1 MFSDPEK
8 LISMQLWELGTEELI
23 ASGLLGLL
31 HLLPWLSS
39 SGCSSGGSARN
50 VGISKSNSSSN
61 NNNSNNNNISS
72 NSITSNTGINSIT
85 TVNSNSN
92 YVTTNINNSALITST
107 DPLTLSSTSNTTSN
121 TTSNSSTSAGATTSI
136 ALAPLLDPNQIASRT
151 LSLPSPLTSST
162 STPSLSA
169 QKLVLRSFL
178 HSFSLASSDLHA
190 TWSKFRPQS
199 PSPVLPPYAKF
210 LAQFPREAVKYFFS
224 SDRILDLEVRT
235 CSSYLNTILFKS
247 LYCGVISF
255 IFIFYSILIP
265 SPTLFLF
272 LISFPSY
279 LSFFLYSFCFS
290 SFLFPFSFFFN
301 FSFPR
306 LFFPF
311 SFFIFSS
318 SYFFSYAI
326 SY

>member
-39 SGCSSGGSARN
+39 SGSSSGGSARN
-50 VGISKSNSSSN
+50 VGISKSNSSSSN
-61 NNNSNNNNISS
+61 NNSSNSNNNITSN
-72 NSITSNTGINSIT
+72 NSITN
-85 TVNSNSN
+85 VNSNSN
-92 YVTTNINNSALITST
+92 YVTTNINSSALITST
-107 DPLTLSSTSNTTSN
+107 DPLTLSSTSN

>member
-1 MFSDPEK
+1 MRMFSDPEK

-39 SGCSSGGSARN
+39 SGSSSGGSARN
-50 VGISKSNSSSN
+50 VGISKSNNNNNSSSN
-61 NNNSNNNNISS
+61 NNITSNNSNNNITSN
-72 NSITSNTGINSIT
+72 NSITN
-85 TVNSNSN
+85 VNSNSN
-92 YVTTNINNSALITST
+92 YVTTNINSSALITST
-107 DPLTLSSTSNTTSN
+107 DPLTLSSTSN

-235 CSSYLNTILFKS
+235 CSSYLITI
-247 LYCGVISF
+247 
-255 IFIFYSILIP
+255 
-265 SPTLFLF
+265 FL
-272 LISFPSY
+272 
-279 LSFFLYSFCFS
+279 
-290 SFLFPFSFFFN
+290 
-301 FSFPR
+301 
-306 LFFPF
+306 
-311 SFFIFSS
+311 
-318 SYFFSYAI
+318 
-326 SY
+326 

>member
-39 SGCSSGGSARN
+39 SGSSSGGSARN

-61 NNNSNNNNISS
+61 NNNSNNNNISN

-92 YVTTNINNSALITST
+92 YVTTNINSSALITST
-107 DPLTLSSTSNTTSN
+107 DPLTLSSTSN

-199 PSPVLPPYAKF
+199 PSPVLPPYANF

-235 CSSYLNTILFKS
+235 CSSYLITI
-247 LYCGVISF
+247 
-255 IFIFYSILIP
+255 
-265 SPTLFLF
+265 FL
-272 LISFPSY
+272 
-279 LSFFLYSFCFS
+279 
-290 SFLFPFSFFFN
+290 
-301 FSFPR
+301 
-306 LFFPF
+306 
-311 SFFIFSS
+311 
-318 SYFFSYAI
+318 
-326 SY
+326 